1 MSKFSVT
8 ICSREYSKYLDVQ
21 EHLKSL
27 GELNLGES
35 FKHHKECPIC
45 SEYYEKYRKIMDE
58 KHQLEFEARH
68 QFVDIM
74 GSLCS

>member
-45 SEYYEKYRKIMDE
+45 SEYHE
-58 KHQLEFEARH
+58 KHQLELDARH
-68 QFVDIM
+68 RFVDIM
-74 GSLCS
+74 GSLWS